1 MINADAEADQMVWA
15 GKRRVE
21 RGTGMRRIRKSLEH
35 CGNTAANNLLPKYY
49 IRVYTRTVSMDVVT
63 TRNTF
68 RGSTPDFLIFL
79 AALMTISSPR
89 ASATVDEPRSFALP
103 ASNVYTQHLPCK

>member
-21 RGTGMRRIRKSLEH
+21 RGT
-35 CGNTAANNLLPKYY
+35 ANNLLPKYY

-63 TRNTF
+63 TSNTF